1 MLWITGILSTLKGMI
16 KIPNI
21 VGKVTADANTD
32 LSNAHLINSGS
43 TTENTGDTNLGGKVK
58 SVNPVVDTLV
68 DYESNV
74 SYVSYVFS
82 FTPFSVFGF
91 SPFSVF
97 GFSPFSVFSF
107 TPSGYY
113 YIIGPNTTSCT
124 NVCGAVSG
132 AISGNCVSDCGQ
144 ACPVG
149 KKCCGCPSGG
159 AF

>member
-97 GFSPFSVFSF
+97 SF
-107 TPSGYY
+107 TPAYDYVLGPS
-113 YIIGPNTTSCT
+113 YISCG
-124 NVCGAVSG
+124 NVCGGPGSTTAPCS
-132 AISGNCVSDCGQ
+132 ACGGCGVNERCCK
-144 ACPVG
+144 CPN
-149 KKCCGCPSGG
+149 
-159 AF
+159 